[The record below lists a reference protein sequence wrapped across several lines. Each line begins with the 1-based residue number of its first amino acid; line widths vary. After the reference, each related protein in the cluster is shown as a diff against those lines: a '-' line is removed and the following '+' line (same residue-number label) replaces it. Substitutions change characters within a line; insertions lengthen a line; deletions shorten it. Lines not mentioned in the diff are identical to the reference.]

1 LLCTIL
7 ICTTTWGQENDPN
20 NKAPKLSFEIS
31 DQSLIHPSHEDM
43 PRLYSLDE
51 SPQPFAYAA
60 AISKNDSVGFR
71 GITRN
76 LTKNNIIGNINWL
89 QDISKKQN
97 ISDAQKAFL
106 LKAKLTEQM
115 TVASSRIIESPK
127 PLRQLLLYAVTVE
140 DAQKMAQAYYD
151 AAYQR
156 LEEVRKRSKNEM
168 AWYGKEIAKR
178 QAELEDVERI
188 LKNAEQEFEDL
199 KREVPYRGTE
209 EAKAALA
216 DFNRMLNALTVEISG
231 IEATIKA
238 INDYRLGG
246 RSIPP
251 KRISPELRSRLEDM
265 LIEEAI
271 KRKAAEARENTAST
285 LQANAIKY
293 IDLEAKILRQ
303 SVRKKDLAERI
314 PRLQRQ
320 QEQEKSNLERRIT
333 PQILNNK
340 VTIYP
345 VY

>member
-1 LLCTIL
+1 
-7 ICTTTWGQENDPN
+7 
-20 NKAPKLSFEIS
+20 
-31 DQSLIHPSHEDM
+31 
-43 PRLYSLDE
+43 
-51 SPQPFAYAA
+51 
-60 AISKNDSVGFR
+60 
-71 GITRN
+71 
-76 LTKNNIIGNINWL
+76 
-89 QDISKKQN
+89 
-97 ISDAQKAFL
+97 
-106 LKAKLTEQM
+106 
-115 TVASSRIIESPK
+115 
-127 PLRQLLLYAVTVE
+127 
-140 DAQKMAQAYYD
+140 
-151 AAYQR
+151 
-156 LEEVRKRSKNEM
+156 M